1 MYLIPKMYEK
11 KTITNLKYFELFLF
25 FLRRQRNYKPE
36 VSSFLVK
43 FDTLKIENGHLSAE
57 VLNTKNTILFV
68 IDLFLLKD
76 NTFRF
81 KFNELSPLRKRYE
94 VQDVIIDDLQQE
106 K

>member
-1 MYLIPKMYEK
+1 MIWAL
-11 KTITNLKYFELFLF
+11 YFS
-25 FLRRQRNYKPE
+25 RRQRNYKPE
-36 VSSFLVK
+36 VSSYIVK

-57 VLNTKNTILFV
+57 VLNTKNTILFI

-81 KFNELSPLRKRYE
+81 KFNELNPIRKRYE